1 MQSFK
6 SFADLANHMTA
17 SERSRDIAAAKRLR
31 KARSLPGPKVGPK
44 VAR

>member
-6 SFADLANHMTA
+6 SFADLANHLHA
-17 SERSRDIAAAKRLR
+17 QDVAAAKRLR
-31 KARSLPGPKVGPK
+31 KASALRGPKSGPK